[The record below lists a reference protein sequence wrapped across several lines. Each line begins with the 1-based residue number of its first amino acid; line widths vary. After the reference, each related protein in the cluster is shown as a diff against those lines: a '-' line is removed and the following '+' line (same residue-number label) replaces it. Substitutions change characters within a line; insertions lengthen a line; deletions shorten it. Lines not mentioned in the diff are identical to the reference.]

1 MTKPVVCDCRDCEL
15 RSLFFNNVKD
25 REFGNICTSKYE
37 QNFKNGDIII
47 QEGEGIKE
55 FLYLKSGLV
64 KLFKTGEGN
73 RDQII
78 KIAKPFDFVSMLS
91 VFSDTHFRYSVSAL
105 EDSTVCYVDLD
116 TIKNLV
122 KTNGQF
128 AIDLLER
135 MSKTSDDIIKTNLEI
150 NRKNLRGRIAYVLL
164 YFSKVIYKSNSFEL
178 PISRKEMAEFIEMT
192 TENVIRTLS
201 EFRKDQIIK
210 INGKIIEIIDP
221 ERLERICNLG

>member
-25 REFGNICTSKYE
+25 REFGYICTSKYE

-78 KIAKPFDFVSMLS
+78 KIAEPFDFVSMLS